1 MGQKRAREEINFSR
15 SQMGE
20 ELGDF
25 NAPIHLQSIGI
36 QSVEQIERKGM
47 SSSSNEMVQYT
58 HSMLQSNEISHFL
71 FSLASTLSYS
81 FPIKLKCRARDYY
94 VRRVR

>member
-1 MGQKRAREEINFSR
+1 MDKKERKEINFSR

-47 SSSSNEMVQYT
+47 SSNEMVLIHT
-58 HSMLQSNEISHFL
+58 ACFKVMK
-71 FSLASTLSYS
+71 
-81 FPIKLKCRARDYY
+81 FPIFFSR
-94 VRRVR
+94 